1 MGKIAGK
8 KILIIDN
15 DEFLAKLFQFRLEA
29 AGFWAATVSAPSE
42 VDKTIASMA
51 PDLVIIDL
59 MFQGA
64 DAYEIIRHLADKKHG
79 GRTAVIALSRFRE
92 EGCDARVMG
101 LGARACLVT
110 TECTPLQLVNHVKDV
125 LHKL

>member
-15 DEFLAKLFQFRLEA
+15 DEFLAKLFQFKLEA
-29 AGFWAATVSAPSE
+29 AGFWAATVSAPGE
-42 VDKTIASMA
+42 IDKQLAAMS
-51 PDLVIIDL
+51 PDLVVIDL

-64 DAYEIIRHLADKKHG
+64 DAYEIIGRLADKKRG
-79 GRTAVIALSRFRE
+79 GQTAVIALSRFRE

-101 LGARACLVT
+101 LGARACLIT